1 MERKWFNDSKQLTR
15 ITQQAVDNSWRLYE
29 SYDENGNIRDRREEK
44 NQYRSGLYI
53 ASRGEGLEKVKY
65 LKGKRHG
72 TYTVTDGDGNVTSQ
86 GEYKYGKKVGK
97 WIITDYYGTLKEH
110 YNKDGKLTGVRERYN
125 EKGELTLR
133 EHYKSGEKNG
143 EYLEYK
149 DGKLVVKGQYTKGR
163 RQGEW
168 RESQGYA
175 PYRAV
180 KGRYQNG
187 VRVGKWR
194 IYSPNGYLRGIEF
207 YNNEGLMD
215 GLLVTFSQEGALAQ
229 VVQYKNDR
237 RHGKSWSYK
246 SGKPF
251 SIAVYEQGEMK
262 EKRYKDDF
270 KLSEFP

>member
-1 MERKWFNDSKQLTR
+1 
-15 ITQQAVDNSWRLYE
+15 
-29 SYDENGNIRDRREEK
+29 
-44 NQYRSGLYI
+44 
-53 ASRGEGLEKVKY
+53 
-65 LKGKRHG
+65 
-72 TYTVTDGDGNVTSQ
+72 SQ